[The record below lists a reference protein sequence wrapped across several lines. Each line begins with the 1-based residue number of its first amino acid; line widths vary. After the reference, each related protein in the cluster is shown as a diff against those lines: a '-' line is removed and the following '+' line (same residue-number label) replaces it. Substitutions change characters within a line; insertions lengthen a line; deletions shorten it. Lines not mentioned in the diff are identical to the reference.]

1 MQKRIL
7 VLHIGVILVFVA
19 IISRLFYW
27 QVIKAKDLSKQAKS
41 QHELGQNVQAPRGN
55 ILANDGSWLSARSD
69 AFLLYAELPNLTDSP
84 KTIANKIAPFL
95 IEEPDENQD
104 KKQLFLE
111 EVNRIQNLLES
122 KESVWVVIK
131 RRLTPEVKS
140 NIEALGIPGLGFE
153 RTDVRVYPEA
163 SSAAHLLGFVGK
175 QEDGSDTGYF
185 GLEGYYNLSL
195 QGKPGFFEHEKD
207 ALGKPINVGDIKEI
221 SAIGGVDLLTNIDK
235 TIQMYAEREL
245 KEGLE
250 KYSASSGT
258 VIVMNPND
266 GGIVAM
272 SSFPSY
278 DPAKYWGYSEDLFRN
293 PAVSYGFEP
302 GSVFKIFVMASALD
316 SKSVKPDTICDV
328 CDGPYIVDKYS
339 IETWNNEY
347 YPDSTMTNVIVHSDN
362 VGMSFVS
369 DKMGADLLY
378 DYLQKFGFGN
388 VTGID
393 LQGEFT
399 PEIREKGTWN
409 IVDLAT
415 ASFGQGIAVTPIQL
429 IKAAA
434 IIANGGVDVS
444 PQVVNKL
451 QGPGWVYDIKPQIG
465 ERVISEQAAKDITAM
480 MVEAAKNGEAKWTSL
495 KGFKVAGKT
504 GTAQIPIAGH
514 YDAEKTIASF
524 IGFAPAD
531 NPKFVM
537 LVTLQEPQ
545 SSPWASETA
554 APLWFSIAKDLFSY
568 YKIQPSE

>member
-1 MQKRIL
+1 
-7 VLHIGVILVFVA
+7 
-19 IISRLFYW
+19 
-27 QVIKAKDLSKQAKS
+27 
-41 QHELGQNVQAPRGN
+41 
-55 ILANDGSWLSARSD
+55 
-69 AFLLYAELPNLTDSP
+69 
-84 KTIANKIAPFL
+84 
-95 IEEPDENQD
+95 
-104 KKQLFLE
+104 
-111 EVNRIQNLLES
+111 
-122 KESVWVVIK
+122 
-131 RRLTPEVKS
+131 
-140 NIEALGIPGLGFE
+140 
-153 RTDVRVYPEA
+153 
-163 SSAAHLLGFVGK
+163 
-175 QEDGSDTGYF
+175 
-185 GLEGYYNLSL
+185 
-195 QGKPGFFEHEKD
+195 
-207 ALGKPINVGDIKEI
+207 
-221 SAIGGVDLLTNIDK
+221 
-235 TIQMYAEREL
+235 
-245 KEGLE
+245 
-250 KYSASSGT
+250 
-258 VIVMNPND
+258 
-266 GGIVAM
+266 
-272 SSFPSY
+272 
-278 DPAKYWGYSEDLFRN
+278 
-293 PAVSYGFEP
+293 
-302 GSVFKIFVMASALD
+302 
-316 SKSVKPDTICDV
+316 
-328 CDGPYIVDKYS
+328 
-339 IETWNNEY
+339 
-347 YPDSTMTNVIVHSDN
+347 MTNVIVHSDN